1 MEKKKFKLFDMNR
14 DGRGVEKGEDG
25 PKNFRNFFKYFGRKF
40 SKLLSVNLLMI
51 FTVLPILISVMVSI
65 MGPTTPSSGSVL
77 FPTLYGASFMSNN
90 PAVDVLM
97 SINSIQI
104 FVPVYNSYTYYII
117 GALIA
122 FLVVTFGW
130 QNVGSTYLLRNM
142 VRGDAVFII
151 SDYFYAIKKNK
162 RQGFI
167 MGLLDCA
174 AIFILVVDFLFFY
187 NQGGTYLLDVM
198 YVVIVALI
206 FVYIIMRTYIYLQIV
221 TFNLSLWKM
230 IKNAFI
236 FTALGIKR
244 NIMAFLGIVLII
256 AINVALILLLAPLN
270 IILPLILPLFYFL
283 ATAGFIFAYAAYPVI
298 EKYMIEPDLK
308 PVEDEPKEDEPQTQE

>member
-25 PKNFRNFFKYFGRKF
+25 PKNFKNFFKYFGRKF
-40 SKLLSVNLLMI
+40 SKLLSVNLVMI
-51 FTVLPILISVMVSI
+51 MMVLPIIISVMVSI

-77 FPTLYGASFMSNN
+77 FPTLYGASFIADS
-90 PAVDVLM
+90 PAVDILM
-97 SINSIQI
+97 SVHSIQI
-104 FVPVYNSYTYYII
+104 FVPVYNSYAYYII

-122 FLVVTFGW
+122 FLVITFGW
-130 QNVGSTYLLRNM
+130 QNVGSMYLLRNM
-142 VRGDAVFII
+142 VRGDAVFIM
-151 SDYFYAIKKNK
+151 SDYFYAIRKNK

-167 MGLLDCA
+167 MGLIDCA
-174 AIFILVVDFLFFY
+174 AIFILIIDFIFFY

-198 YVVIVALI
+198 YVVVVALI

-244 NIMAFLGIVLII
+244 NIMAFLGILII
-256 AINVALILLLAPLN
+256 AAVNIALIFLLAPLN

-283 ATAGFIFAYAAYPVI
+283 ATSGFIFTYAAYPVI
-298 EKYMIEPDLK
+298 EKYMIEPDLQTSHDEAI
-308 PVEDEPKEDEPQTQE
+308 EDQE